1 MSGNRS
7 KSAFVEGVGHF
18 ERTFQR
24 EGSVAHQPLFGIRV
38 AEWLPFVWYKISA
51 VRHLVL
57 SQCTRVTDRRTDGQ
71 NYDSQDRPRICSR
84 GKIWGID
91 PSIPPSSDAYG
102 LKAYRATSHGVEL
115 IPRCCICKLWRSTR
129 NKHLPLSRW
138 VEDKTEVTLKLIRLS
153 TVCIM
158 CRRIYWVWWKWSKSS
173 FQNYLNDV
181 RNLSCERVVNYRN
194 FGTCIRAGQRDG
206 RRRRQADDD
215 FGRSAKMTVLFLAIS
230 GFEILPMSFAFFI
243 SVVGLYWVQ

>member
-1 MSGNRS
+1 MARWKARGRLYIRRNWTFFAISYGWDVMSGNRS

-57 SQCTRVTDRRTDGQ
+57 SQCTRVTDRRTDRQ

-91 PSIPPSSDAYG
+91 PSIPPNFDAYG
-102 LKAYRATSHGVEL
+102 LKAYRATSHGVEFD
-115 IPRCCICKLWRSTR
+115 SEQTFTA
-129 NKHLPLSRW
+129 HPLSRRK
-138 VEDKTEVTLKLIRLS
+138 DRS
-153 TVCIM
+153 
-158 CRRIYWVWWKWSKSS
+158 
-173 FQNYLNDV
+173 
-181 RNLSCERVVNYRN
+181 
-194 FGTCIRAGQRDG
+194 
-206 RRRRQADDD
+206 D
-215 FGRSAKMTVLFLAIS
+215 FETY
-230 GFEILPMSFAFFI
+230 EII
-243 SVVGLYWVQ
+243 NCVYNV